1 MNHTVQHNMS
11 RKAVKSKLIDM
22 KVKEKLF
29 ESH

>member
-1 MNHTVQHNMS
+1 MNHTVQHSMS

-22 KVKEKLF
+22 TVKEKLF